1 MGTGGGGGS
10 EMRGWQEGNREGRTS
25 GKVAPFLPT
34 PRIEG
39 SQGDLDK
46 EGQEETAE
54 NPISG
59 EMQ

>member
-10 EMRGWQEGNREGRTS
+10 EVRGWQGGNREGRTS
-25 GKVAPFLPT
+25 GKVGPFLPI

-39 SQGDLDK
+39 SQGDLNK

-54 NPISG
+54 NLISG